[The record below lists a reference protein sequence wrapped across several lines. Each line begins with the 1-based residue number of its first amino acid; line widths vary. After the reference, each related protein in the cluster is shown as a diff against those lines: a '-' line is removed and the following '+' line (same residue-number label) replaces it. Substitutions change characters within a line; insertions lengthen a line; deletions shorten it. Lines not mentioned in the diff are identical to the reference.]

1 MFKNNRLFTPQHL
14 YTYIYSSYCF
24 PYIYYGTDQENLCGN
39 QGGLLLVIKS
49 FVLITLMCDLAVILQ
64 VEMRCQ
70 SLLGVRGFIL
80 TVPPITS
87 LGHDIL
93 PKNYRKQQFHYF
105 LKLLS
110 SVGTSVNNSHDDDD
124 VQCQIWPVW
133 TGPHKLSQHTLWM

>member
-1 MFKNNRLFTPQHL
+1 MFKNNRLFTHQHL
-14 YTYIYSSYCF
+14 YTYIYSSYCS
-24 PYIYYGTDQENLCGN
+24 PHISCGTDQENLWGN
-39 QGGLLLVIKS
+39 QGVLLLVIKS

-110 SVGTSVNNSHDDDD
+110 SVGTSVNNSHDDD

>member
-24 PYIYYGTDQENLCGN
+24 PYIYYGTDQENLWGN

-64 VEMRCQ
+64 VEMRCW
-70 SLLGVRGFIL
+70 SFSGVRGFIL
-80 TVPPITS
+80 TVLPITS

-93 PKNYRKQQFHYF
+93 PRNYQKQQLHYF

-110 SVGTSVNNSHDDDD
+110 SVRTSVNNSHDDD
-124 VQCQIWPVW
+124 VQCQIWPV
-133 TGPHKLSQHTLWM
+133 SQHTLWM

>member
-1 MFKNNRLFTPQHL
+1 MVLTRRICVSIK
-14 YTYIYSSYCF
+14 
-24 PYIYYGTDQENLCGN
+24 G
-39 QGGLLLVIKS
+39 VIKS

-93 PKNYRKQQFHYF
+93 PRNHQKQQLHYF

-110 SVGTSVNNSHDDDD
+110 SVGTCVNNSHYDD
-124 VQCQIWPVW
+124 VQCQILPVW
-133 TGPHKLSQHTLWM
+133 TGPHKLSQHTL

>member
-39 QGGLLLVIKS
+39 QGGLLLVIKT

-64 VEMRCQ
+64 VEMRCW
-70 SLLGVRGFIL
+70 SLLGVRGFIFA
-80 TVPPITS
+80 VPRITS

-93 PKNYRKQQFHYF
+93 PKYYRKQWFHYF
-105 LKLLS
+105 LKPLS
-110 SVGTSVNNSHDDDD
+110 SVGTCVNNSHDDNT
-124 VQCQIWPVW
+124 QCQIWQEW
-133 TGPHKLSQHTLWM
+133 SGPYKLSQHTLWM